1 VAADTAVHI
10 VVITAP
16 ERLEQDW
23 INRLAHEADFGR
35 VERVGV
41 LSAALELVQQ
51 TRPDLVIVDR
61 ELEQTEACIRQIFT
75 TLPATLCIA
84 VVAQPDMPT
93 LRRLVAAGARDV
105 LGRPIHYA
113 ELAGSIRACL
123 ATEADRR
130 SKALVAVG
138 SEPRIT
144 GRGKLVV
151 VVSPKGGA
159 GTTTIATNLAVALRQ
174 MSAGRVVLADFGLQF
189 GDVGVHLNIW
199 SKYTVQD
206 LLARVEDIDDAML
219 APVLQPHSSGVHVL
233 LAPSTPEVAGE
244 ITGEQID
251 ILLDRLLERHT
262 YIVAD
267 TWSFLDEVA
276 WTLLRRADEVVVVTT
291 PEVPSLKNV
300 KHFLEYARQQNLIQ
314 GRITLVLNR
323 FPSVEGISL
332 QDVQQHLRHP
342 VSANIPSEGRLVTHS
357 VNRGIP
363 LVISHPQ
370 SWVGQ
375 SMLKLAGHIAGD
387 HVSAISLTPDNRKA
401 KDVAGETKGRRGL
414 LRFVRREA

>member
-1 VAADTAVHI
+1 MASETHV

-16 ERLEQDW
+16 ERLDQDW
-23 INRLAHEADFGR
+23 ITRLSQEDDIGQ

-41 LSAALELVQQ
+41 LAAGLELVQQ
-51 TRPDLVIVDR
+51 HRPDLVIVDR
-61 ELEQTEACIRQIFT
+61 EIEHTEACIRQIFT
-75 TLPATLCIA
+75 TLPTTLCIA
-84 VVAQPDMPT
+84 VVGQPDMPT

-105 LGRPIHYA
+105 LGRPVQYA
-113 ELAGSIRACL
+113 ELASSIRAVL

-130 SKALVAVG
+130 SRSLVAVDG
-138 SEPRIT
+138 ETHIT

-174 MSAGRVVLADFGLQF
+174 VSGSRVVLSDFGLQF

-199 SKYTVQD
+199 SKYTLQD
-206 LLARVEDIDDAML
+206 LLSRVEDIDDAML
-219 APVLQPHSSGVHVL
+219 APVLQQHSSGVSVML
-233 LAPSTPEVAGE
+233 SPNSPEIASE

-251 ILLDRLLERHT
+251 TVLDRLLERNS
-262 YIVAD
+262 YVVVD
-267 TWSFLDEVA
+267 TWSFIDEVA
-276 WTLLRRADEVVVVTT
+276 WSLLRRADEVVVVTT

-300 KHFLEYARQQNLIQ
+300 KHFLEYTRQQALIQ
-314 GRITLVLNR
+314 GRVTLVLNR
-323 FPSVEGISL
+323 FPSVDGISL

-363 LVISHPQ
+363 VVISHPQ
-370 SWVGQ
+370 SWVSQ
-375 SMLKLAGHIAGD
+375 SLFKLASHIAGD
-387 HVSAISLTPDNRKA
+387 RVNAISLTPEGRKV
-401 KDVAGETKGRRGL
+401 KDGVAGDTKRRGF